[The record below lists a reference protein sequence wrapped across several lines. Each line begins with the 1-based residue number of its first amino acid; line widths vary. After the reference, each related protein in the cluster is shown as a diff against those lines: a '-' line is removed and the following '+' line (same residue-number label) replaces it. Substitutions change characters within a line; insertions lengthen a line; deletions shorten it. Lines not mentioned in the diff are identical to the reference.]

1 MYCLFCILLYNIK
14 LVLTNKSTRII
25 LASKKIREKLFFL
38 VSITP
43 HDKYLIDEHAI
54 IIIRSFVWYKK
65 KPFLELDDSRKNL
78 LY

>member
-1 MYCLFCILLYNIK
+1 MK
-14 LVLTNKSTRII
+14 VW
-25 LASKKIREKLFFL
+25 KIREKLFFL

-43 HDKYLIDEHAI
+43 HDKYLIDEYAI

-65 KPFLELDDSRKNL
+65 PFLELDDSRKNI